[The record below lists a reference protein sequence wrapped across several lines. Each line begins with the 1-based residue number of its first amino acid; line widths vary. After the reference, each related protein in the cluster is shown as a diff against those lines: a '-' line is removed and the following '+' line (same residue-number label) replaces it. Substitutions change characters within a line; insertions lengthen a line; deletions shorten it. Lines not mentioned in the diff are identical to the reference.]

1 MTAENDYDYTL
12 CELGPDDYDSGY
24 LELMQ
29 EFSNYKKDV
38 SREAFEQYVSNSV
51 DRRIMVLRN
60 TDQKIIGAGTIFKIE
75 KLHNN
80 AIGQIEDVMIDE
92 QYRGKGLG
100 KFMVEHLTRVGLD
113 DFLCYKVTLNCLD
126 KNIGFYDKCDFETT
140 GVQMKWAGK

>member
-1 MTAENDYDYTL
+1 MENDYTL

-38 SREAFEQYVSNSV
+38 SREAFEQYVANSV

-60 TDQKIIGAGTIFKIE
+60 NEHKIIGAGTIFKIE

-80 AIGQIEDVMIDE
+80 AIGQIEDVMISE

-100 KFMVEHLTRVGLD
+100 KLIVRHLTQIGLD

-140 GVQMKWAGK
+140 GVQMKWGRQT

>member
-1 MTAENDYDYTL
+1 MTAENEYTL
-12 CELGPDDYDSGY
+12 SQLGPDDYDSGY

-38 SREAFEQYVSNSV
+38 SREVFEQYVANSV

-80 AIGQIEDVMIDE
+80 AIGQIEDVMISE

-100 KFMVEHLTRVGLD
+100 KFIVRNLTQIGLD
-113 DFLCYKVTLNCLD
+113 DFLCYKVVLNCLD

-140 GVQMKWAGK
+140 GVQMKWIGE

>member
-1 MTAENDYDYTL
+1 MEHFRVS
-12 CELGPDDYDSGY
+12 ELVSCDYDSGY

-29 EFSNYKKDV
+29 DFSNYTKEV
-38 SREAFEQYVSNSV
+38 SRESFEQYLANSV

-80 AIGQIEDVMIDE
+80 AIGQIEDVMVAE
-92 QYRGKGLG
+92 QYRGKGMG
-100 KFMVEHLTRVGLD
+100 KLIVRHLTQIGLD

-140 GVQMKWAGK
+140 GVQMKWIGE

>member
-1 MTAENDYDYTL
+1 MTAENEYTL
-12 CELGPDDYDSGY
+12 SQLGPDDYDSGY

-38 SREAFEQYVSNSV
+38 SRAQFEQYIANSV
-51 DRRIMVLRN
+51 DRRIIVILN
-60 TDQKIIGAGTIFKIE
+60 TEQKIIGAGTIFKIE

-80 AIGQIEDVMIDE
+80 PIGQIEDVMIAE

-100 KFMVEHLTRVGLD
+100 KFIVRNLTQIGLD
-113 DFLCYKVTLNCLD
+113 DFLCYKVVLNCLD

-140 GVQMKWAGK
+140 GVQMKWIGE

>member
-1 MTAENDYDYTL
+1 MENDYIL

-29 EFSNYKKDV
+29 DFSNYKKDV
-38 SREAFEQYVSNSV
+38 SREAFEKYVANCS

-60 TDQKIIGAGTIFKIE
+60 TEQKIIGAGTIFKIE

-100 KFMVEHLTRVGLD
+100 KFIVECLTHIGLD
-113 DFLCYKVTLNCLD
+113 DFQCYKVTLNCLE
-126 KNIGFYDKCDFETT
+126 KNVGFYDKCDFQIA
-140 GVQMKWAGK
+140 GQQMKWVGR